1 MCELYFIN
9 IGIYI
14 IALASNAFV
23 KKSYLPRF
31 FEMKVTSI
39 FFDLDGTVYSGCSA
53 IAGAVEFIDRLAV
66 SDIEFRFLTNR
77 SDRSSEEVANHLNS
91 LGITCNSDLVITSA
105 MAAAEMV
112 KGRRVAVVGSENLY
126 KVVEDAGGFITRDN
140 PDDLL
145 VGFDPKIDFN
155 DIACMCSLL
164 EEGVRFLATNGDKW
178 IKMNSRLYP
187 ENGMV
192 LAAIESLTKT
202 KPIIVGKPNI
212 SMIDIALESIDNTDS
227 STILIGD
234 NLETDIMAA
243 QNAGLSSILILTG
256 VTNEETA
263 EASDIKPTWR
273 VRNYAELSQLVFP
286 G

>member
-1 MCELYFIN
+1 
-9 IGIYI
+9 
-14 IALASNAFV
+14 
-23 KKSYLPRF
+23 
-31 FEMKVTSI
+31 MKVTSI
-39 FFDLDGTVYSGCSA
+39 FFDLDGTVYSGCNA
-53 IAGAVEFIDRLAV
+53 IAGAVKFIDRLAG

-192 LAAIESLTKT
+192 LAAIELLTKI

-212 SMIDIALESIDNTDS
+212 SMIDIALETIDNTDG

-273 VRNYAELSQLVFP
+273 ARNYAELSQLVFS